1 MDSNLI
7 LSAAFPADAIVSS
20 VRRVQ
25 PDLLVMGASGYGRFR
40 RALLGSTT
48 TQVLDAVSCDMLL
61 VPKGSKPHDRWRPQL
76 HRSRKRTQP

>member
-7 LSAAFPADAIVSS
+7 LSAAFPADAILSS

-48 TQVLDAVSCDMLL
+48 TQVLDAVSGDVLL
-61 VPKGSKPHDRWRPQL
+61 VPKRSKPPNRWRLHL
-76 HRSRKRTQP
+76 HRSRRRTQS